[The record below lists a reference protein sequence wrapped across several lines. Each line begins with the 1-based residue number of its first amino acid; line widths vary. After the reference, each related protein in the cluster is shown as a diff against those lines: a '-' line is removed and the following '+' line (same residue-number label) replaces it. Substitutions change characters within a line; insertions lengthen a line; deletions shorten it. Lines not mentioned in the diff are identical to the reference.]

1 MKFTIDMR
9 TFACIIAAVLL
20 TIPPAFAQSVQSPK
34 LSDRARGALASQA
47 GDFPMI
53 FWVFLGDDA
62 IADEP
67 IAMTVKAL
75 TRRGKVDSTGF
86 LIDSHDY
93 PISDQA
99 LSEIENTGV
108 FIRHASRWLR
118 AVSVYAD
125 SSHMGKLAA
134 LPFVERIDLVR
145 TLRTGFMEDVV
156 QTPRR
161 PAPLSAE
168 EYAYGES
175 LLQNRFIEADRLH
188 RLGLTGSGVMI
199 AVFDTGF
206 DVDHPALDS
215 VSVIATYDFIN
226 LDTNVSGTD
235 CPDNSERN
243 HQNYHGTA
251 VWSVIAGNMP
261 DTLIGI
267 APGADYIL
275 AKTEITCDGTEI
287 KLEEDNWIAAAEWAD
302 SIGAD
307 IITSSLGYYAF
318 DDTGSYA
325 FDELNGDS
333 ALITIAA
340 DMAASRNILVITS
353 AGNERNN
360 AQWPHISLPADGDS
374 VLAIGAVRADS
385 TLAGF
390 SSPGPTADGRV
401 KPDVSTLGV
410 GVYVA
415 RSTTGSYTYVG
426 GTSFSAPLVA
436 GGAALALEHDPVRT
450 ARHVFDL
457 ILSTASRYSAPDN
470 DFGYGLFSAFRAA
483 DVLRLDPVGLIQV
496 QVGQEEEIIVTT
508 SGGSEIT
515 PLLTAFDLPFAVDFE
530 DRGNGTGLLT
540 VTGSELNPLQAQFGL
555 VADFGQIIDT
565 IYVTLETYGLSDDA
579 IFAGPNP
586 FADSVRVFLSPA
598 AGEFRSVSVFNSAGE
613 KVWEQVNHI
622 SPSADVTREWGMVH
636 WDGRNHSGTAVAA
649 GVYLMYVETNRRTA
663 MLKLLKTD

>member
-1 MKFTIDMR
+1 MR
-9 TFACIIAAVLL
+9 TIASVIAAVLL
-20 TIPPAFAQSVQSPK
+20 TIPLAFAQRAESPK
-34 LSDRARGALASQA
+34 FSDRALGALASQA

-53 FWVFLGDDA
+53 FWVFLGADA

-75 TRRGKVDSTGF
+75 ARRGKVDSTGF

-125 SSHMGKLAA
+125 SSQMGKLAA

-145 TLRTGFMEDVV
+145 TLKTGFMEDVAK
-156 QTPRR
+156 TPRHI
-161 PAPLSAE
+161 APLSAE

-175 LLQNRFIEADRLH
+175 LLQNQFIETDRLH
-188 RLGLTGSGVMI
+188 RLGLTGTGVMI
-199 AVFDTGF
+199 AIFDTGF

-226 LDTNVSGTD
+226 LDTDVNGMD
-235 CPDNSERN
+235 CPENSERN

-307 IITSSLGYYAF
+307 IITSSLGYYVF
-318 DDTGSYA
+318 SDTGSYA

-385 TLAGF
+385 TLAWF
-390 SSPGPTADGRV
+390 SSPGPTADGRI

-410 GVYVA
+410 GVYAA
-415 RSTTGSYTYVG
+415 RSATGSYTYLS

-436 GGAALALEHDPVRT
+436 GGAALAMEHDPART
-450 ARHVFDL
+450 ARHLFDM
-457 ILSTASRYSAPDN
+457 ILSTASRYATPDN

-483 DVLRLDPVGLIQV
+483 DVLRLNPIGVVQV
-496 QVGQEEEIIVTT
+496 QVGQEVEVIITT
-508 SGGSEIT
+508 SGGTEII
-515 PLLTAFDLPFAVDFE
+515 PLLTAFDLPVGVELE
-530 DRGNGTGLLT
+530 DLGDGTGLLS
-540 VTGSELNPLQAQFGL
+540 VTGSELNPLQARFGL
-555 VADFGQIIDT
+555 IADFGQTVDT
-565 IYVTLETYGLSDDA
+565 TYAILETYGSSDDA

-613 KVWEQVNHI
+613 KVWEQVNHFG
-622 SPSADVTREWGMVH
+622 PSADVTREWGMVH
-636 WDGRNHSGTAVAA
+636 WDGHNRSGAAVAA
-649 GVYLMYVETNRRTA
+649 GVYLMYVETSRRTA